1 MTNSAGVVFVVDD
14 DASCMSLSKISS
26 GPSGCLVSAHC
37 RISDEG
43 DLQLQQAIWTER
55 KGWNPSLPSKS
66 PERAQLVLVCG
77 SATLLRKRLIDLTSV
92 YPGAHYFGCSTS
104 SDICGTQ
111 MLDDSLVVPRS
122 VSSTQSS
129 GGTP

>member
-1 MTNSAGVVFVVDD
+1 MTDSAGVVFVVDD
-14 DASCMSLSKISS
+14 DASMHHSVRRAASCQ
-26 GPSGCLVSAHC
+26 PHC
-37 RISDEG
+37 RIGDEG

-55 KGWNPSLPSKS
+55 KGWNPSLPSKA

-77 SATLLRKRLIDLTSV
+77 SATLLQKRLIDLTSV

-104 SDICGTQ
+104 SEICGTQ
-111 MLDDSLVVPRS
+111 VLDDSLVVPRS